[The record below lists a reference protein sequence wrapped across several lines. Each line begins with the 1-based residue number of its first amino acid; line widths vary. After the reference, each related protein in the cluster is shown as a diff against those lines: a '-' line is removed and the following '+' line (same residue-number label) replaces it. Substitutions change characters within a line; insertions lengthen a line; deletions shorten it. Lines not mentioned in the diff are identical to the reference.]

1 MARLSPLF
9 VSLLIAILSLGVAD
23 HHGRTKPAAPP
34 ISVKPGAPPVS
45 AKPAISPFALS
56 RLASSQADLGFQLF
70 HKLGEASPGQN
81 VLFSPL
87 TTSAALMM
95 LLAGTAHQT
104 ETQLTNALRLQ
115 FLRDPNPQ
123 ASFQAL
129 VSKLHHDHDSTNIA
143 ARIFTAKDAKIK
155 QQFLDAVEKYHKAKP
170 QNLIGNVK
178 EDVALIN
185 KWVAEK
191 TEGHIPDLIKEL
203 PADLQ
208 LFIVSAIF
216 FKGKWLNPFQVE
228 STSPR
233 PFHLSPTNETQV
245 PTMFASDYPVKKG
258 RHPSLPVTVAQIQ
271 FQGNTSL
278 LLFVPDAVST
288 NLSALESSLSSQLVT
303 TLVEETLVQ
312 KKINLQLPLISLDVE
327 SDLKQTLTDIGL
339 GDLFNAPDL
348 SKISDTPIRVSKVI
362 HRATMTLN
370 EEGVKAAAATGIM
383 ISLTSARL
391 PEELKVDRPFVFLIR
406 DDETGALLFAGRVTN
421 PPPVPEKKKKHGDTS
436 SSEEHGKEG
445 KRGKK
450 EGKKHHH

>member
-9 VSLLIAILSLGVAD
+9 VSLLVTILSLGFAD
-23 HHGRTKPAAPP
+23 HHGHT
-34 ISVKPGAPPVS
+34 KPGAPPVS
-45 AKPAISPFALS
+45 AKPAISPFVVS
-56 RLASSQADLGFQLF
+56 RLAGSQGDFGFQFF

-95 LLAGTAHQT
+95 LLAGSGDKT

-129 VSKLHHDHDSTNIA
+129 VSKLHHGRDSTNIA
-143 ARIFTAKDAKIK
+143 ARIFTAKHATIK
-155 QQFLDAVEKYHKAKP
+155 QQFLDAVEKYYKAKP
-170 QNLIGNVK
+170 QKLIGNMK

-191 TEGHIPDLIKEL
+191 TEGHIPDFVKEL
-203 PADLQ
+203 PEELQ

-216 FKGKWLNPFQVE
+216 FKGKWLKPFQVE

-233 PFHLSPTNETQV
+233 PFHLSPSNETQV
-245 PTMFASDYPVKKG
+245 PTMFASGYPIKKG

-312 KKINLQLPLISLDVE
+312 KKIDLYLPLISLDVE
-327 SDLKQTLTDIGL
+327 SNLEQTLTDIGL
-339 GDLFNAPDL
+339 GDLFKTPDL
-348 SKISDTPIRVSKVI
+348 SKISDIPLRVSKVI

-370 EEGVKAAAATGIM
+370 EEGVKATAATGIM
-383 ISLTSARL
+383 ISLMSVQHS
-391 PEELKVDRPFVFLIR
+391 EELKVDRPFVFLIR
-406 DDETGALLFAGRVTN
+406 DDETGALLFVGRVTS
-421 PPPVPEKKKKHGDTS
+421 PPPVPEKKKKEKHGDSS
-436 SSEEHGKEG
+436 SSEEHGGEG
-445 KRGKK
+445 KHGKK
-450 EGKKHHH
+450 DGKKHHH